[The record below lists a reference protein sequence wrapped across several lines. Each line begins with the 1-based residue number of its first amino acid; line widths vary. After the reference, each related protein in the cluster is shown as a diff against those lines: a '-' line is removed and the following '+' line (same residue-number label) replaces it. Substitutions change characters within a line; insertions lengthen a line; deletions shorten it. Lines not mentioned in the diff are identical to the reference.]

1 MVTTKEGYVELLK
14 ACCREIID
22 RADEFMPEPE
32 FRTQVK
38 FVINFS
44 VDAMPHI
51 EVSQIFVPMSTVSVI
66 NRYMTDAK
74 DRDDEIEAGNGE
86 VKKDEPVRKYDATR
100 CGGMGSIECET
111 CDMPCVYR

>member
-1 MVTTKEGYVELLK
+1 MTTREEYVEQLK

-44 VDAMPHI
+44 VYAMPNI
-51 EVSQIFVPMSTVSVI
+51 GISQIFVPISTVGVI
-66 NRYMTDAK
+66 NKYMNK
-74 DRDDEIEAGNGE
+74 NKQDDEHRIFKREE
-86 VKKDEPVRKYDATR
+86 
-100 CGGMGSIECET
+100 CGGFGGPNCET
-111 CDMPCVYR
+111 CDMPCPYR